1 LSNIEVV
8 KTDRSLRSY
17 NVIVTIT
24 QAFVDRAI
32 DSDLGPLADT
42 NMDAFAAGFSGR
54 I

>member
-42 NMDAFAAGFSGR
+42 AFAAGFSGR